1 MNEGQAQTNFPNLDA
16 HYCALKNEKRRICA
30 VL

>member
-1 MNEGQAQTNFPNLDA
+1 MNEEQAQTNFPNFDA
-16 HYCALKNEKRRICA
+16 PNCALKNEKRRICA